1 MLSERAFEI
10 LNWEQE
16 IVRAEKTI
24 QAVCEAYVGNP
35 DGPGQIYVDWNDTKH
50 KILLEAESIR
60 RAQQVAE
67 EIDLNVAVNGN
78 KKVHKLEYKN

>member
-1 MLSERAFEI
+1 MSKEYEQQI
-10 LNWEQE
+10 LDWEQE

-50 KILLEAESIR
+50 KILLEGESKR
-60 RAQQVAE
+60 RKKSQQE
-67 EIDLNVAVNGN
+67 ERIG
-78 KKVHKLEYKN
+78 K

>member
-1 MLSERAFEI
+1 MSKEYEQQI
-10 LNWEQE
+10 LDWEQE

-35 DGPGQIYVDWNDTKH
+35 DGPGRMYVDWNDTKH